1 MRIVGE
7 NHDQSAEPR
16 DCHLSVFGGRLGST
30 CNLVENNSRYNAA
43 DADDIT
49 IANNAGAS
57 GDVEKAQLKKGKP
70 GEAWKEGEVHK
81 IPHKSRRLTF
91 GHQAYAHG
99 IPGRNGP
106 NNSLSPLYGK
116 LSDIIGRKP
125 ILFAAIAVFLIGSAL
140 CGAAQNFAWLAICRG
155 VQGIG
160 GGGIIQMV
168 MITIGDIVTLEE
180 RGKYTGAIGATWG
193 IASVVGPLVGGVFA
207 DKGLAALALI
217 RLRLN
222 PTPKKPLSQYVAEF
236 DFLGLFLIMSGVVLL
251 LVGFNSGESNWRSAK
266 TIALIVVG
274 GALLIAGSINEIM
287 TSRSPIIPPRLFKTR
302 TTAMLLISVFI
313 HAMAFF
319 SASYYLP
326 LYFQILGASAILAG
340 IKMFPFSLG
349 GALVAIVSGLVVTRM
364 RKYRPA
370 MWFSWVGA
378 TLIVRYVLLTIGM
391 LAGND
396 SRIWTFATT
405 NYWDAS
411 AKQEIFLAVAAL
423 GVGSLFQTPLIGLHA
438 AMPLKDMATATAA
451 FGLIRTLGGT
461 IGISV
466 GGAIYASEAKRRLA
480 SVSGFSAADLSQ
492 GELETNVHQLKY
504 IQPEEL
510 RQQVLHAFT
519 RSLSTIWYVLPFH
532 VIIKAITHVV
542 DPFRI
547 VMTPLLFV
555 GTVCILFIRSYTLV
569 RQVERGQKKAGEA
582 DPKIDESSEPALG
595 SPTSAESRD
604 VEKATSEE
612 ERKEEVAKGSSTSQ
626 IDRAKRSDS
635 YRVATTS
642 ITWQQ
647 LEAGM
652 ALPLTFL
659 YPPASQPGDFT
670 FDARSIKIAR
680 HSNCSEC
687 DCTGFHPPEGCA
699 VVINN
704 GSAEAQAALD
714 EAEESLEVTE
724 EGYWR
729 MCACGDGI
737 EDHGNGADLGQ
748 DEIQRRA
755 RVYIVSPTRPAVSKR
770 SSSSDLSEPP
780 EKLRKATDITY
791 SSDEDDVPLAATSR
805 ATRSSTNLSNAP
817 LAPQYS
823 SDSGFDIEM
832 ELDPDFEQDTEP
844 SEVKFAPSTTGGKS
858 AAAQPGMHKTVAAMG
873 PAALPVDAPVKQE
886 PPRELDTAKVPVD
899 ERQIARLA
907 TGAAVDVDAFTE
919 PIVPKPKPALL
930 HEQKGIIRF
939 EVVTNDGSPTSMI
952 LLTGLKTLFQK
963 QLPKMPR
970 EYIARLVYD
979 RSSRGMAIIK
989 RGLRVV
995 GGITFRPFPQR
1006 GFAEIVFFAIS
1017 SVHQVAGFGAH
1028 LMNKFK
1034 MYIREH
1040 MPTIHHFLTYADN
1053 FAIGYFKKQ
1062 GFTKEITLPRS
1073 VWMGYIKDYEGG
1085 TIMQAIIDKI
1095 KAKSKAHVVHP
1106 GLAQFKNGT
1115 ATIVDYRD
1123 VPGLK
1128 ESGWTPEMDELALL
1142 AASHTFV
1149 AGSDTISSPS
1159 CVEIRRMVGIGDGC
1173 PKGRHG
1179 DIAGVSVRVVASRR
1193 SMVSYNLALD
1203 PCGVSYTLLPQA
1215 GVTSGV
1221 TSRPRP
1227 CYQTYGS

>member
-1 MRIVGE
+1 MA
-7 NHDQSAEPR
+7 S
-16 DCHLSVFGGRLGST
+16 
-30 CNLVENNSRYNAA
+30 NLVENNSRYNAA

-57 GDVEKAQLKKGKP
+57 GDVEKAQPKKGKP

-81 IPHKSRRLTF
+81 IPHKLMLTVF
-91 GHQAYAHG
+91 LAAMDQTIVSTALPAMISDLGGSSGYSWVGTAYLLTSAC
-99 IPGRNGP
+99 
-106 NNSLSPLYGK
+106 LSPLYGK

-207 DKGLAALALI
+207 DKGASFHGGGVSGLQNLPTGGLAALALI

-274 GALLIAGSINEIM
+274 GALLIAGSINETV

-349 GALVAIVSGLVVTRM
+349 GALVAIVSGLVIARM
-364 RKYRPA
+364 RKYRPT
-370 MWFSWVGA
+370 MWFSWPIM
-378 TLIVRYVLLTIGM
+378 TLGFGLLIM
-391 LAGND
+391 LD
-396 SRIWTFATT
+396 EKTSL
-405 NYWDAS
+405 

-423 GVGSLFQTPLIGLHA
+423 GVGCLFQTPLIGLHA

-461 IGISV
+461 IGISI

-492 GELETNVHQLKY
+492 GELETNIHQLKY

-519 RSLSTIWYVLPFH
+519 RSLSTIW
-532 VIIKAITHVV
+532 
-542 DPFRI
+542 I

-569 RQVERGQKKAGEA
+569 RQVERGQKKASEA
-582 DPKIDESSEPALG
+582 DPKTDESGEPALG

-612 ERKEEVAKGSSTSQ
+612 ERKEEVAKGM
-626 IDRAKRSDS
+626 
-635 YRVATTS
+635 ATTS

-755 RVYIVSPTRPAVSKR
+755 RVAIRIDEILEDKGLLSDFLAPFSDPDVLSLRKQMAPFDETQSRNSEDISPPDSPISKR

-907 TGAAVDVDAFTE
+907 TGAAVD

-939 EVVTNDGSPTSMI
+939 EVVTNDGSPISMI

-1085 TIMQAIIDKI
+1085 TIMQCSLIPQIDYLSVQELLAQQKQAIIDKI

-1149 AGSDTISSPS
+1149 AGSDTISSPF
-1159 CVEIRRMVGIGDGC
+1159 CVEICRMVGIGDGC

-1179 DIAGVSVRVVASRR
+1179 DIAGGLR
-1193 SMVSYNLALD
+1193 
-1203 PCGVSYTLLPQA
+1203 
-1215 GVTSGV
+1215 
-1221 TSRPRP
+1221 
-1227 CYQTYGS
+1227 